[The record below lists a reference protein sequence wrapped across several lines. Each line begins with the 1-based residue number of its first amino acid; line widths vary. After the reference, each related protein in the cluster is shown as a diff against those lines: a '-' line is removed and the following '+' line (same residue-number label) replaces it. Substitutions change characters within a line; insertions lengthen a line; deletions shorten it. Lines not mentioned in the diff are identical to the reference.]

1 MFSLDC
7 INKNIRLSPN
17 ITTSSNQN
25 IITFPDLKHNL
36 MVDFASLLVF
46 DGSQM
51 QVKNNNQIIR
61 KKQNKTNN
69 NKKQTKNVKTHAHT
83 YIHTYIPGYIHAHI
97 KIIMNC

>member
-61 KKQNKTNN
+61 KKQQQNKQQQKTN
-69 NKKQTKNVKTHAHT
+69 KKRKNTCT